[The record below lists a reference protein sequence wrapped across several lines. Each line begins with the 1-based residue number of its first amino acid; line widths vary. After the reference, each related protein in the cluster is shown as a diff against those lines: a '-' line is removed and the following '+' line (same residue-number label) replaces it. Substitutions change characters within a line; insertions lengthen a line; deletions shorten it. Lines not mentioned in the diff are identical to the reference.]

1 MFAIESNHQDSVVI
15 IKQESAAVSQ
25 ASKLSKKDVKEPK
38 SSPPNNSEGTPE
50 F

>member
-1 MFAIESNHQDSVVI
+1 MFAVEPDHQGSVV

-25 ASKLSKKDVKEPK
+25 ASKVNKKYVKEPK
-38 SSPPNNSEGTPE
+38 SSPPNVSEGTPE